1 MQMATEMQSPL
12 PAGAGGRG
20 RKASGERD
28 TRRERAW
35 AGQGRGEVGAGGGGK
50 AWRPGWGKPPP
61 ERQARPQT
69 PRVTIGFSVTP
80 AALPASAGRAAGP
93 RGLCPAPKGS
103 IHPTKGLRGDLDPT
117 PQPAGTRAQVPVHGA
132 SVPTPQ
138 LLLPLHVGTQGSHI
152 SWPPLPVQE
161 GGLGAPLISRRA
173 PRKRHLL
180 KAHILRAPVPQT
192 GRDGPL

>member
-1 MQMATEMQSPL
+1 MA
-12 PAGAGGRG
+12 AGLGEAPTRAPGTPPNASSDDRLQRHTGSATSVRRQGGR
-20 RKASGERD
+20 
-28 TRRERAW
+28 
-35 AGQGRGEVGAGGGGK
+35 
-50 AWRPGWGKPPP
+50 PG
-61 ERQARPQT
+61 
-69 PRVTIGFSVTP
+69 
-80 AALPASAGRAAGP
+80 
-93 RGLCPAPKGS
+93 GLCPAPKGS
-103 IHPTKGLRGDLDPT
+103 IHPTKGPRGDLDPT

-161 GGLGAPLISRRA
+161 GGLGAPLTSQRA